1 MCCKGHYWVQ
11 DLVMWVLLISRDTA
25 MGILSVAVQSIAMGF
40 LLLLVLVYTWVV
52 VADGLAQVFA
62 VAVAVF

>member
-1 MCCKGHYWVQ
+1 
-11 DLVMWVLLISRDTA
+11 MWVLLISRDTA